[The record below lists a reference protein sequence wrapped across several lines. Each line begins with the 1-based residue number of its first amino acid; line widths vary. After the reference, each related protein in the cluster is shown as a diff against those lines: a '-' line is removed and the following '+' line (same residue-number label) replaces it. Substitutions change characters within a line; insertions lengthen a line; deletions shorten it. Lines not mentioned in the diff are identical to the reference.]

1 MKKKI
6 ALITGSS
13 GQDGSYLCKLLLEK
27 NYKVIAA
34 DRRSSRDNGWRHKEL
49 KIDQKI
55 IYEDF
60 DLSDIHSI
68 IQIFKKYNFDE
79 VYNLAA
85 QSFVGSSFK
94 TPVSTADITGIG
106 ALRILETIKNFSPRT
121 KMYQA
126 SSSEMF
132 GKVNTKILDENS
144 RFNPRSPYA
153 VSKLFAH
160 EITKNYRESY
170 GIFCCSGILFN
181 HESPLRGEEFVTRKI
196 TKQLCEVK
204 VGLRNYIELGNIYA
218 KRDWGHAQD
227 YVLAMWKMLQ
237 KKIPNDYVISTNTV
251 YSVKNFIEQ
260 TLKILEIPF
269 VWKGKGIKEIA
280 INKITKKKIIKINPK
295 YYRPAEVD
303 YLRGSYKKA
312 LKDLNWR
319 PKISFTKLIK
329 DMVLS
334 DLKRL
339 NKI

>member
-49 KIDQKI
+49 KKNQKI

>member
-1 MKKKI
+1 M
-6 ALITGSS
+6 
-13 GQDGSYLCKLLLEK
+13 LEK

-303 YLRGSYKKA
+303 YLRGSYKKT